1 MSKIEWTGKT
11 WNPVVGCR
19 RVSPGC
25 DNCYAI
31 LESHRK
37 NGMFPHYA
45 GVTINDAQRVDW
57 TGRYNVAPDHIFE
70 KPVRTTSPTTWFV
83 NSMSDLFGEGVDDAT
98 IKRVFAMM
106 NATPHHT
113 YQILTKRPNRAVRI
127 ASELRWS
134 ENIWMGTSIES
145 DKYAGRADYL
155 RKIPAA
161 VRFISA
167 EPLLGPLH
175 SLDLTDI
182 DWLIAGGESGRSRDK
197 IRPMSIDWVRDLRD
211 RCIEAKV
218 AFFFKQW
225 GNYDERGLWH
235 RKKDNAGR
243 ELDGRTWDEMPTP
256 RASKSVEAGT
266 SNDNERRGWS
276 SILEFRNHL
285 ASEHA
290 LEDAPPV
297 HNDDTPRRSL
307 REPIWKKLR
316 DEGPMT
322 GEELRDAVLRQ
333 EGLDPAS
340 PRLVNYHA
348 WALVDLQAGGYVES
362 FLRDVAGKRGRTK
375 RVKMYRAIKPR
386 IRVKAA

>member
-37 NGMFPHYA
+37 NGMFAHYE
-45 GVTINDAQRVDW
+45 GVTINDGQRVDW
-57 TGRYNVAPDHIFE
+57 SGRFNVAPDHIFD
-70 KPVRTTSPTTWFV
+70 KPLRTKAPTTWFV

-98 IKRVFAMM
+98 IKRVFEIM

-113 YQILTKRPNRAVRI
+113 YQILTKRPNRAVKF
-127 ASELRWS
+127 ADVVKWS

-167 EPLLGPLH
+167 EPLLSALP
-175 SLDLTDI
+175 SLNLTDI
-182 DWLIAGGESGRSRDK
+182 DWLIVGGESGRSRDK

-211 RCIEAKV
+211 RCIVAKT

-225 GNYDERGLWH
+225 GNYDQHGVWQRS
-235 RKKDNAGR
+235 KADAGR
-243 ELDGRTWDEMPTP
+243 DLDGRTWDEMPSARVSQPT
-256 RASKSVEAGT
+256 EAGT

-276 SILEFRNHL
+276 SIEEFRNHL
-285 ASEHA
+285 AIEHA
-290 LEDAPPV
+290 LEDAPPA

-316 DEGPMT
+316 DEGPLT
-322 GEELRDAVLRQ
+322 GEALREAVLRQ

-348 WALVDLQAGGYVES
+348 WALVDLQAGGYAES
-362 FLRDVAGKRGRTK
+362 FFADVAGKRGRTK

-386 IRVKAA
+386 VRVKAA